1 MYQALTGKWPQVIVL
16 VCLWAGDKLKH
27 LSPETCWPLAKDEAR
42 GAWGWGSLQKCH
54 ELHPFP
60 SDWGWP
66 CCTAKISI
74 PFHILTDSLKQ
85 TGTTT
90 VHLNEFNIFLSQGLS
105 GSWYSNLSPKS
116 NLVFLNHD
124 LMLKKK
130 KNEKADAWASPQKK
144 WFNDSNFLEVGPKQ
158 WYFLKL
164 PKWEPQVAKTEL
176 LFKRGFQCRFI

>member
-66 CCTAKISI
+66 CCIAKISI

-130 KNEKADAWASPQKK
+130 MKK
-144 WFNDSNFLEVGPKQ
+144 LMPGLHPRRNDSMIQTFWRWGPNNGI
-158 WYFLKL
+158 F
-164 PKWEPQVAKTEL
+164 
-176 LFKRGFQCRFI
+176 